1 MTVRDAAAPTACAEA
16 EPRPAVIKWG
26 TNWRQR
32 LRLTPLYLALAAADR
47 LAGAVPARAAPRLP
61 PWRKGLSVVIPERDA
76 PAMLAEA
83 LATVRHA
90 LAGVDEPH
98 QVIVVA
104 NGTPAG
110 AYDDLKAQFPEV
122 EFVHADLPLGFV
134 DAIERG
140 VARARYDWT
149 YLMNNDMTL
158 DVDTLSALLPSRSDD
173 VFAVASQIYQQ
184 SADGRREETGFTDWY
199 IDHSGLQLY
208 HAPVRDDAVAPHLC
222 ASGGA
227 ALFRTAMLRRYLPAS
242 RCYHPF
248 YWEDVEW
255 GVRAW
260 RDGLRVLFSPRSRV
274 SHRHRASTAR
284 FFSETELGRIVQR
297 NRWLF
302 DARHGVTRNGL
313 DWLMDRICDLPYET
327 QRDFARLPVS
337 VGVFRARLSAQRNPQ
352 PLRPP
357 ELRSAH
363 GGPAVL
369 RRASYGF
376 RLGEGIA
383 GRPARRRML
392 LITPFAVFPPRH
404 GGARRVAEIVR
415 ALGIEYDVVLITD
428 EAQLYDARSLAH
440 FDGLHAVHLVQRDKD
455 AHARGGEPL
464 ADRIRSHCHR
474 ALVSAVDIALTEY
487 QPELVQVE
495 HAELAG
501 LIRCKRAGQRWI
513 LDLHDAYGPADF
525 DDADA
530 AQRFESEILG
540 GYDAVTVCSDED
552 RALIRHPRTVSIRNG
567 SSVPLEGYRA
577 SKGAQLLFMGPF
589 RYARNLQGILEFA
602 RDAFPAIRAAHP
614 AARLLVLGGDGAP
627 DIARRHPVLVQP
639 GIDVVGHR
647 DDVAAALRQC
657 TLTVNPLTGIRGSA
671 LKLVE
676 SLTAGRV
683 CVGTHESARGFVD
696 AGFGGLVT
704 VPDVAAMAAPI
715 IELLTFDDMRHRLE
729 RPQPDL
735 LAPHQWTHCLQP
747 HMHLCAGLVAS
758 PQA

>member
-1 MTVRDAAAPTACAEA
+1 MTVLQSTASTARTEPT
-16 EPRPAVIKWG
+16 PRPAFVTWG

-32 LRLTPLYLALAAADR
+32 LRLAPLYLALAAADR
-47 LAGAVPARAAPRLP
+47 IARFVPARSPSRLP
-61 PWRKGLSVVIPERDA
+61 PWRDGVSIVIPERDA

-90 LAGVDEPH
+90 LDGVDEPH

-104 NGTPAG
+104 NGTPEV
-110 AYDDLKAQFPEV
+110 AYGGLKAQFPEV
-122 EFVHADLPLGFV
+122 EFVHADEPLGFV
-134 DAIERG
+134 GAIERG
-140 VARARYDWT
+140 VACARYDWT

-158 DVDTLSALLPSRSDD
+158 DVDALAVLLPSRDAD

-184 SADGRREETGFTDWY
+184 NADGRREETGFTDWY
-199 IDHSGLQLY
+199 IDHSGLQLF
-208 HAPVRDDAVAPHLC
+208 HAPVRDEWRVVPHLC

-227 ALFRTAMLRRYLPAS
+227 ALFRTAVLRRYLPAS

-260 RDGLRVLFSPRSRV
+260 RDGLRVLFAPRSRV

-284 FFSETELGRIVQR
+284 FFAEPELGRIVQR

-302 DARHGVTRNGL
+302 DARHAVTDHGL
-313 DWLMDRICDLPYET
+313 GWLMDRICDLPYES
-327 QRDFARLPVS
+327 QREFARLPLS
-337 VGVFRARLSAQRNPQ
+337 VGVFRARLSARRLPQ

-357 ELRSAH
+357 KLLAAQGEAAALKR
-363 GGPAVL
+363 P
-369 RRASYGF
+369 SYSF
-376 RLGEGIA
+376 RLRAGIA

-404 GGARRVAEIVR
+404 GGARRVAELLR
-415 ALGIEYDVVLITD
+415 ALGDLYDVVLVTD
-428 EAQLYDARSLAH
+428 EARLYDARSLAH
-440 FDGLHAVHLVQRDKD
+440 LDGLYAVHFVQRDKD
-455 AHARGGEPL
+455 PDARGDPL
-464 ADRIRSHCHR
+464 ADRIRSHCHPMLVEAVES
-474 ALVSAVDIALTEY
+474 ALAEY
-487 QPELVQVE
+487 RPDLVQVE

-501 LIRCKRAGQRWI
+501 LVRCKRDGQRWI

-530 AQRFESEILG
+530 ADRFESEVLG
-540 GYDAVTVCSDED
+540 AFDAVTVCSDED

-567 SSVPLEGYRA
+567 SSVPLDGYRP
-577 SKGAQLLFMGPF
+577 STGALLLFMGPF
-589 RYARNLQGILEFA
+589 RYARNLQGILDFA
-602 RDAFPAIRAAHP
+602 RDAFPTIRAAHP
-614 AARLLVLGGDGAP
+614 AARLLVLGGDEAP
-627 DIARRHPVLVQP
+627 DIARRHPVLGQP
-639 GIDVVGHR
+639 GLDVAGHR

-657 TLTVNPLTGIRGSA
+657 TLTVNPLTEIRGSA

-683 CVGTHESARGFVD
+683 CVGTHESARGFAD
-696 AGFGGLVT
+696 AGFAGLVT
-704 VPDVAAMAAPI
+704 VPDVPAMAAPI
-715 IELLTFDDMRHRLE
+715 IELLTFDETRHRLE

-735 LAPHQWTHCLQP
+735 LVPHQWARCLQA
-747 HMHLCAGLVAS
+747 HKDLCAELVAL